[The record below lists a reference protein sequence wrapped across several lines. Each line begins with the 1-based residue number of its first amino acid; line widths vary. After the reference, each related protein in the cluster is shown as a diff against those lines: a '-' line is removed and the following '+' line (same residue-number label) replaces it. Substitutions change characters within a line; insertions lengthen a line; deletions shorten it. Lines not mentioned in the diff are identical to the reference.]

1 MLVRNGPF
9 CLLPTHWG
17 PLLTALRINLGPL
30 LWNIPSTTTNLPM
43 RCLLFALALSSA
55 TAFTASRRP
64 ALRSL
69 LRMSAS
75 TETVIIG
82 CGCPKRGMGWFH
94 ALQLLNEECP
104 STELTHIVEPWF
116 LGAGADSPPGEFDL
130 SRDASS
136 RSFVRSLLRFRIVP
150 RTFPLAGAEFAEFK
164 DEWEAKKGVQF
175 HTSVADLPATDK
187 PRMALIAGRTADN
200 PRLLREVIDGG
211 CASVMLEKPG
221 APSVAELEGMAE
233 YAKSKGVQVFMG
245 FNKNIARYV
254 QQARKAEAAAGAGAS
269 TKFVSLNAYK
279 PDELAECFERN
290 AEGML
295 KNMAIHELALAATF
309 YGVTADSI
317 AHVSVD
323 AANSESLTL
332 GEFTDFSKVD
342 FTITTN
348 AGKKVSI
355 FADRCGG
362 NGCEAVVRDADGNE
376 VFKST
381 LPDAEIAAEM
391 AANEA
396 AHPDWMPYF
405 FLQERDYRNL
415 KEMCAAH
422 VGAGKAGA
430 PEGVATIEIAIEAL
444 RLAEALT
451 PKLEKLLEQTAI
463 EGVARDAIG
472 QTIKQETKKV
482 DKRQRA

>member
-1 MLVRNGPF
+1 
-9 CLLPTHWG
+9 
-17 PLLTALRINLGPL
+17 
-30 LWNIPSTTTNLPM
+30 M

-94 ALQLLNEECP
+94 ALQLLNDECP
-104 STELTHIVEPWF
+104 STELTHVVEPWF
-116 LGAGADSPPGEFDL
+116 LGAGADSPPGEFSQLPSSPL
-130 SRDASS
+130 SLSP
-136 RSFVRSLLRFRIVP
+136 LLRFALVIFYVVP
-150 RTFPLAGAEFAEFK
+150 RAHTLAGAEFAEFK
-164 DEWEAKKGVQF
+164 DEWVAKKGVQF
-175 HTSVADLPATDK
+175 HTSVADLPPTDK

-254 QQARKAEAAAGAGAS
+254 RQAREAEAAAGAGAS

-279 PDELAECFERN
+279 PEELAECFERN

-317 AHVSVD
+317 ADVSVD

-332 GEFTDFSKVD
+332 GDFTDFSKVD

-362 NGCEAVVRDADGNE
+362 NGCAAVVRDADGNQ

-381 LPDAEIAAEM
+381 LPDDEIAAEM

-422 VGAGKAGA
+422 IGAGESGA

-451 PKLEKLLEQTAI
+451 PKLEKLLEQTAV

-472 QTIKQETKKV
+472 ETIKQETKKV

>member
-1 MLVRNGPF
+1 M
-9 CLLPTHWG
+9 PTT
-17 PLLTALRINLGPL
+17 LIAL
-30 LWNIPSTTTNLPM
+30 
-43 RCLLFALALSSA
+43 LALSGA
-55 TAFTASRRP
+55 LGFAPRAGRAGRP
-64 ALRSL
+64 SSTV
-69 LRMSAS
+69 RMAAE
-75 TETVIIG
+75 TETILVG
-82 CGCPKRGMGWFH
+82 CGAPKRGMGWFH
-94 ALQLLNEECP
+94 ALQMLNGECP
-104 STELTHIVEPWF
+104 AAELTHVVEPWF
-116 LGAGADSPPGEFDL
+116 LGAGAEGPGGPEFG
-130 SRDASS
+130 A
-136 RSFVRSLLRFRIVP
+136 FR
-150 RTFPLAGAEFAEFK
+150 
-164 DEWEAKKGVQF
+164 DEWAGKGVGF
-175 HTSVADLPATDK
+175 HAALEDVPAASGR
-187 PRMALIAGRTADN
+187 PRLAIIAGRTADN
-200 PRLLREVIDGG
+200 PRLLREVIEQCGVGG
-211 CASVMLEKPG
+211 VMLEKPG
-221 APSVAELEGMAE
+221 APTVAELEEMSA
-233 YAKSKGVQVFMG
+233 YAKSKGVGVYMG

-254 QQARKAEAAAGAGAS
+254 RQAREAEAAAGAGAS

-279 PDELAECFERN
+279 PDELEECFERN

-317 AHVSVD
+317 ADVSVD

-332 GEFTDFSKVD
+332 GDFTDFSKVD

-422 VGAGKAGA
+422 IGAGESGA

-451 PKLEKLLEQTAI
+451 PKLEKLLEQTAV

-472 QTIKQETKKV
+472 ETIKQETKKV